1 MISLKKD
8 DIIACES
15 TSQIEILAT
24 SPNYGIV
31 ANTQVTAI
39 TDVFVA
45 TRSTK
50 DIFFIFKNN
59 GLVSADVKLY
69 INTTLVLEFTID
81 AGSRADYANG
91 LSIYDSTGLL
101 TNGPTGGGG
110 GGGSV
115 IHTGE
120 ITGETSLILDKTSI
134 TNKTTVTPDNSD
146 YVLISDASDGG
157 NLKKVLFSDLSAAF
171 NKSLVISFMKS

>member
-8 DIIACES
+8 DTIACES
-15 TSQIEILAT
+15 TSQIDLLGT

-31 ANTQVTAI
+31 ANTSVTVLE
-39 TDVFVA
+39 DVFIA

-50 DIFFIFKNN
+50 DIFLIFKNN

-69 INTTLVLEFTID
+69 INAILILEFTID
-81 AGSRADYANG
+81 AGSRADYADE
-91 LSIYDSTGLL
+91 LVIYDSTGLL
-101 TNGPTGGGG
+101 TNGSVGGGG
-110 GGGSV
+110 SSSV

-120 ITGETSLILDKTSI
+120 ITGETALILDKTSV
-134 TNKTTVTPDNSD
+134 TNKSVVTPDNSD
-146 YVLISDASDGG
+146 YILISDTSDSG